1 MMVCEM
7 AEPVP
12 NEMRNLLQ
20 SLLWLRLATVPP
32 RSGRDW
38 IGNKSSAYAFCYG

>member
-1 MMVCEM
+1 MIVCEI

-32 RSGRDW
+32 RNDKGLDR
-38 IGNKSSAYAFCYG
+38 

>member
-1 MMVCEM
+1 MMIYKI

-32 RSGRDW
+32 RNDRG
-38 IGNKSSAYAFCYG
+38 KE